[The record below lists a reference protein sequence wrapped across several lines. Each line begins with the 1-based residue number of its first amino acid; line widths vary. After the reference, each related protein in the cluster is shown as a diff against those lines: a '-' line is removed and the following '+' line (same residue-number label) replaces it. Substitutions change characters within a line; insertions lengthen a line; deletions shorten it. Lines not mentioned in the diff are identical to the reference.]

1 VPGICVLAR
10 VVVANRIVR
19 RDLPANCSRR
29 KAVMGSL
36 RRCASIRCAGLEE
49 GVVQEK
55 RRTPAVIPDDL
66 KKVSCGPC
74 TLTVTAHGSGLVH
87 IVVRTQLASWNP
99 GEKERLLEALNR
111 VLALGVDYFATFDL
125 RAHQQVNPHIVKI
138 LTGGLTG
145 GECWRRL
152 RAAVV
157 QVRENI
163 FTTVRMGIVSA
174 FVRTCLLDPFGPVGS
189 TGCPLLI
196 CRDDGV
202 AREFCEA
209 SHRAYSVD
217 GRMPSTLAS
226 APGFVSLDNISDGNA
241 GVDSV
246 VAKDCCAGCVAS
258 LAPGIRRR
266 GRGAPV
272 PSGVA
277 SAGITTLHELP
288 NGDVRVI
295 QSPARDVVLSST
307 SPSGNQDEVRG
318 RTVAPAPSTGSM
330 HSSASGAELS
340 RSVAALKFECPAE
353 RLQPLVGTHL
363 HVGELVFDAEVESC
377 KRRYTACVRS
387 VPKASLLPILW
398 SMNLGECWKGVL
410 AFLLRRRMAKKAQS
424 S

>member
-1 VPGICVLAR
+1 
-10 VVVANRIVR
+10 
-19 RDLPANCSRR
+19 
-29 KAVMGSL
+29 
-36 RRCASIRCAGLEE
+36 
-49 GVVQEK
+49 VQEK
-55 RRTPAVIPDDL
+55 RRTLVIPEDL
-66 KKVSCGPC
+66 KKVTCGPC
-74 TLTVTAHGSGLVH
+74 TLTVTADGCGLAH
-87 IVVRTQLASWNP
+87 IIVRTQLACWNP

-111 VLALGVDYFATFDL
+111 VLSLGVDYFATFDL

-138 LTGGLTG
+138 LTSLTSG

-163 FTTVRMGIVSA
+163 FTTVRLGLVSS

-209 SHRAYSVD
+209 SHRAYTVD
-217 GRMPSTLAS
+217 GRMPSALAT

-241 GVDSV
+241 GVDSD
-246 VAKDCCAGCVAS
+246 ARKDSSVGCVAS

-266 GRGAPV
+266 GRGAPA
-272 PSGVA
+272 SQGAGYA

-307 SPSGNQDEVRG
+307 LPSGTAAAAGSDERA
-318 RTVAPAPSTGSM
+318 RARSVAAAPSTGSM

-377 KRRYTACVRS
+377 KRRYTACVKS
-387 VPKASLLPILW
+387 VPKAPLLPILW

-410 AFLLRRRMAKKAQS
+410 TFLLRRRIAKKAPS
-424 S
+424 R